1 MIFLD
6 EMEEVEYRK
15 HLTIARLEAK
25 KNKPKDKP

>member
-25 KNKPKDKP
+25 TKGNKPK